1 MDARR
6 SSRSTLP
13 VIRSE
18 SRQHR
23 VLARGS
29 HLTGQPSAMPTISII
44 LPTHIARSLAEAL
57 ASIQSQTYPDWETVI
72 VDDASTPPVVLDRPD
87 PRIRVLRQTVS
98 QGGAVSKN
106 TGIHAAT
113 GEILA
118 FLDDDDR
125 YAPGYLERALGVLDR
140 HPEFDV
146 VFMGVS
152 FFGGAA
158 ASEQD
163 SYAAAM
169 AKTLADTRA
178 TELEPGVLRFAET
191 LVDTMLEG
199 VPMAF
204 QRPVVRTAAL
214 SRIGIYCATCP
225 HLWDCD
231 WAIRAALNAR
241 TTVVLD
247 GLYQQRAEGQ
257 GYSSRSDRRLEHLDS
272 NIEIKD
278 RLLRDSIQ
286 GHHARFVDEFRRAA
300 AQAGSPSPGT
310 IINNGRDAK
319 RSLPVAKRTQE
330 IQSAQSQTARASQLA
345 VDGDRRADSPRPIQ

>member
-1 MDARR
+1 
-6 SSRSTLP
+6 
-13 VIRSE
+13 
-18 SRQHR
+18 
-23 VLARGS
+23 
-29 HLTGQPSAMPTISII
+29 MPTISII
-44 LPTHIARSLAEAL
+44 LPTHSRPVLLAEAL

-125 YAPGYLERALGVLDR
+125 YAPGYLDRAFGVLDR

-158 ASEQD
+158 ASERD

-169 AKTLADTRA
+169 AKTLAGARA
-178 TELEPGVLRFAET
+178 TELEHGVLRFAET
-191 LVDTMLEG
+191 LVEAMLEG

-214 SRIGIYCATCP
+214 SRIGKYRATL
-225 HLWDCD
+225 LWDCD

-286 GHHARFVDEFRRAA
+286 GYHARFVDKFRRAA
-300 AQAGSPSPGT
+300 AQAWFALAWHHYQQRQRSKAL
-310 IINNGRDAK
+310 DALWQSE
-319 RSLPVAKRTQE
+319 RRRFSLHNLNLLARLGLPWMD
-330 IQSAQSQTARASQLA
+330 TAERIP
-345 VDGDRRADSPRPIQ
+345 PRPIP